1 MKPNIKDVAKA
12 CNVSTTTVSL
22 VLNDKPNKI
31 SEETK
36 ELVRKV
42 AAEMNYRPN
51 LLSRSLIT
59 KKLGIV
65 GLILPNIYGSFY
77 DEFLQEL
84 ILNLGQYNYNIIL
97 SLSNYD
103 HENERSSVE
112 KFIDYG
118 VEAIILSGAYQPR
131 IKEANE
137 AVDLLAKSRTPF
149 LIIGGYA
156 MDSPHTT
163 LSIDHV
169 ESGYIAAKHL
179 LDLGHRNIGFIAEAM
194 DENLNKLWIEGYKN
208 ALWEF
213 NLDFNEDFI
222 KIVDNKDRSSHILDY
237 FLSKQ
242 ITSILIGGR
251 LLIYGIFCRAKEIGI
266 KIPEDI
272 SIIAFDNSSA
282 YDYIYPGLT
291 CVTPPVREIAQDMGE
306 ILRELINNN
315 SSKIDYRY
323 KPELLIRNTTKALIN

>member
-1 MKPNIKDVAKA
+1 M
-12 CNVSTTTVSL
+12 
-22 VLNDKPNKI
+22 
-31 SEETK
+31 
-36 ELVRKV
+36 
-42 AAEMNYRPN
+42 
-51 LLSRSLIT
+51 
-59 KKLGIV
+59 
-65 GLILPNIYGSFY
+65 
-77 DEFLQEL
+77 
-84 ILNLGQYNYNIIL
+84 
-97 SLSNYD
+97 SNYD

-208 ALWEF
+208 ALWESKL
-213 NLDFNEDFI
+213 NFNEDFI
-222 KIVDNKDRSSHILDY
+222 KIVDNKDRSSYILDY

-272 SIIAFDNSSA
+272 SIIAFGNSNT

-291 CVTPPVREIAQDMGE
+291 CVTPPVREIAQDMGL
-306 ILRELINNN
+306 ILRQLIDTNHD
-315 SSKIDYRY
+315 KIDYRY
-323 KPELLIRNTTKALIN
+323 KPELLIRNTTKPLVN